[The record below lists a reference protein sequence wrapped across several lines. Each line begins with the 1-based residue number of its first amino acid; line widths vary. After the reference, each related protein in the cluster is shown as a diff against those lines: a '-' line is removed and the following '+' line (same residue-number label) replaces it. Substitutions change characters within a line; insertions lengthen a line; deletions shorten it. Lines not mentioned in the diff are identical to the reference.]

1 MFYWVEVQVPIRTL
15 QRDTSEILRRERYQR
30 NIERTTRR
38 MKPYSPTSRDTV
50 YNLDTASNPSSP
62 PHFTNDIPSTVLQ
75 VRARSNTKKIRHCLD
90 EDTATS
96 SNMVRNL
103 IMIVRIHMVS
113 SDHTEKEVHIF
124 LQ

>member
-1 MFYWVEVQVPIRTL
+1 MVEIQVPIRTL

-75 VRARSNTKKIRHCLD
+75 VRTRSITKDIIYDPGSK
-90 EDTATS
+90 
-96 SNMVRNL
+96 MVMKVNAQFVEHR
-103 IMIVRIHMVS
+103 
-113 SDHTEKEVHIF
+113 
-124 LQ
+124 